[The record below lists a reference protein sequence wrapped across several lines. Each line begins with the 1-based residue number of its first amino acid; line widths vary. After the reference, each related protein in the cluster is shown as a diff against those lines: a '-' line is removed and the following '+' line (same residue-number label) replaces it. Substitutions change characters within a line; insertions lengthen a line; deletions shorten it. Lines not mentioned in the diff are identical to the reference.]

1 MKRIRSQKDLIKNLL
16 IANGKVTRNQAIYH
30 LRYKGRHITRLSAII
45 QKLRNEGLNVKTTL
59 TKKDCIYNLE
69 D

>member
-1 MKRIRSQKDLIKNLL
+1 MREIRSQKDLIKNLL
-16 IANGKVTRNQAIYH
+16 IVNGRVTRNQAIYH

-45 QKLRNEGLNVKTTL
+45 QKLKNEGLNVKTIL
-59 TKKDCIYNLE
+59 TKKDCIYSLE